1 MPEKQRNKHE
11 LKQVGRALLTAP
23 AGEAAYASPLSGG
36 TNGGRGGR
44 VPSVKWNHLNTLA
57 LA

>member
-1 MPEKQRNKHE
+1 MPEKQRNKPE
-11 LKQVGRALLTAP
+11 LKQVGRALLTTP
-23 AGEAAYASPLSGG
+23 AGEAAYSSPLNGG

-44 VPSVKWNHLNTLA
+44 VPSVKRNHLNTLV